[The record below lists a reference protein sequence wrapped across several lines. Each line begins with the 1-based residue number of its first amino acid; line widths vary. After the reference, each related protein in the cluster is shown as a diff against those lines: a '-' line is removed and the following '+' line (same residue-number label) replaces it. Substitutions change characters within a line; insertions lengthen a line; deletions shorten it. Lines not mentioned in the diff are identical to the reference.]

1 MGFRMSIGVR
11 VKLFATFRDIAGGQG
26 VVDVRLSREATL
38 KDLIEELSKLFGKE
52 IENVLLDPKT
62 GSLKSF
68 NNVLVNGHNVKLLQE
83 LRTKLDNGDTVALF
97 PPVGGG

>member
-1 MGFRMSIGVR
+1 MSIGVR

-52 IENVLLDPKT
+52 IENVLLDTKT

>member
-1 MGFRMSIGVR
+1 MSIDVR

-26 VVDVRLSREATL
+26 VVDVRLSREATV
-38 KDLIEELSKLFGKE
+38 KNLIEELSKLFGKE
-52 IENVLLDPKT
+52 IENLLLDPKT

-68 NNVLVNGHNVKLLQE
+68 NNVLVNGQNVKLLQE
-83 LRTKLDNGDTVALF
+83 LRTKLDNGDTVAFF

>member
-1 MGFRMSIGVR
+1 MSIDVR

-26 VVDVRLSREATL
+26 VVDVRLSREATV
-38 KDLIEELSKLFGKE
+38 KNLIEELSKLFGKE
-52 IENVLLDPKT
+52 IENMLLDPKT

-68 NNVLVNGHNVKLLQE
+68 NNVLVNGQNVKLLQE
-83 LRTKLDNGDTVALF
+83 LRTKLDNGDTVAFF

>member
-1 MGFRMSIGVR
+1 MSIGVR

-52 IENVLLDPKT
+52 IEIMLLDPKT

-68 NNVLVNGHNVKLLQE
+68 NNVLVNGHNVKLLEE
-83 LRTKLDNGDTVALF
+83 LRTELDNGDTVALF

>member
-1 MGFRMSIGVR
+1 MSIDVR

-26 VVDVRLSREATL
+26 VVDVRLSREATV
-38 KDLIEELSKLFGKE
+38 KNLIEELSKLFGKE
-52 IENVLLDPKT
+52 IENLLLDPKT

-83 LRTKLDNGDTVALF
+83 LRTKLDNGDTVAFF

>member
-1 MGFRMSIGVR
+1 MSIDVR
-11 VKLFATFRDIAGGQG
+11 VKLFATFREMAGGQG
-26 VVDVRLSREATL
+26 VVDVSLSREATV

>member
-1 MGFRMSIGVR
+1 MSIGVK
-11 VKLFATFRDIAGGQG
+11 VKLFATFREIAGGQG
-26 VVDVRLSREATL
+26 VVDVRLSREATI
-38 KDLIEELSKLFGKE
+38 KDLIDELSKLFGKE
-52 IENVLLDPKT
+52 IEDVLLDSKT

-83 LRTKLDNGDTVALF
+83 LRTKLDNGDTVAFF